1 MSARMIMAT
10 MPLFA
15 YAPPPHASEPLL
27 MGVCAQIARALRL
40 PVQHVRVVV
49 ALAIAASLVIPGL
62 LVYGALGLTFRS
74 HSRFAKSHPR
84 NPSLA
89 RADSVLEAYLEERR

>member
-1 MSARMIMAT
+1 MIMAT

-15 YAPPPHASEPLL
+15 YTPPPQASEPLL

-40 PVQHVRVVV
+40 PVNHVRIVV
-49 ALAIAASLVIPGL
+49 ALAVAASLVIPGL

-74 HSRFAKSHPR
+74 RTRFAKSRPC

-89 RADSVLEAYLEERR
+89 RANSVLDAYIESTRR